1 MNTDTNIQMNT
12 DTNIQMNTDTN
23 IHMNTDTNANR
34 QWLRNNHDSVKFSV
48 KLLHDNTARG
58 TKWETNNHIRAQH
71 QQVLTKNDTHYPRVK
86 KIVFSSSIYLA
97 WQPPHESTLHGEFLG
112 YRLTYRAR

>member
-1 MNTDTNIQMNT
+1 MNTDTNIQMNTDTNIQMNTDTNIRMNT

-34 QWLRNNHDSVKFSV
+34 QWLRNSHDSVKFSV

-71 QQVLTKNDTHYPRVK
+71 QQVLSKNDTHYPRVK
-86 KIVFSSSIYLA
+86 KSCFQLKHLSGLA
-97 WQPPHESTLHGEFLG
+97 AT
-112 YRLTYRAR
+112 T